1 MPLSVRDRIAL
12 AAGVGALIAFAV
24 AGWLLVADAATADS
38 PPSTPIGG
46 LVPAVGSAGS
56 SGLTRSGDP
65 AAPDLVIDVEGAVA
79 RPGIVTLPAGAR
91 VADAIRAAGGYG
103 GRADLAAAAATLN
116 LAAAL
121 SDGQQVYVPR
131 IRDAVAPGIAPG
143 GAGIGAPGLVNM
155 NTATPEELE
164 ALPGIGP
171 VTTQQIVA
179 ARAERPFV
187 SLEEMVERDVIDNGQ
202 LEDVRD
208 LVTF

>member
-12 AAGVGALIAFAV
+12 AAGAGALIAFAA
-24 AGWLLVADAATADS
+24 AGWLLIAAAVSADP
-38 PPSTPIGG
+38 PPSTSIGG
-46 LVPAVGSAGS
+46 LGPAAGSAAS
-56 SGLTRSGDP
+56 SGP
-65 AAPDLVIDVEGAVA
+65 AASGGAAARDLVIDVEGAVA

-131 IRDAVAPGIAPG
+131 IGDTVTPSIAPG
-143 GAGIGAPGLVNM
+143 GAGIGTPGLVNM
-155 NTATPEELE
+155 NTASPEELE

-171 VTTQQIVA
+171 VTVQKIVA

>member
-24 AGWLLVADAATADS
+24 AGWLLIAAAAIADS

-46 LVPAVGSAGS
+46 LGPAVGSAGS
-56 SGLTRSGDP
+56 SPAASGDP

-103 GRADLAAAAATLN
+103 ARADLAAAAATLN

-131 IRDAVAPGIAPG
+131 IGDAVTPSIAPG
-143 GAGIGAPGLVNM
+143 GAGIGTPGLVNM

-171 VTTQQIVA
+171 VTVQKIVA